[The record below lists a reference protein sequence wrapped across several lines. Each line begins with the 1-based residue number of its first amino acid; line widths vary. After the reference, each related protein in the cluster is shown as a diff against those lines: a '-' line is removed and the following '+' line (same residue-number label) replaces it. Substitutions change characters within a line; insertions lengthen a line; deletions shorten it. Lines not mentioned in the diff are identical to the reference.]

1 MSNQSSAYCY
11 GSAAIK
17 IEAPFLVLH
26 EGGAGRTARRSER
39 QHDAKPLGLG
49 VLLAGALVCLAVI
62 GGTYFAQ
69 AHSSQAVASALG
81 QAQASERVVR
91 DGESLWCIARE
102 CDVPGTSTR
111 DVVDWIEAA
120 NSLDGG
126 AVYAGQRILVPSGVV
141 SAR

>member
-49 VLLAGALVCLAVI
+49 VLLAGVLVCLAVI

-69 AHSSQAVASALG
+69 AWEVL
-81 QAQASERVVR
+81 
-91 DGESLWCIARE
+91 
-102 CDVPGTSTR
+102 T
-111 DVVDWIEAA
+111 A
-120 NSLDGG
+120 NF
-126 AVYAGQRILVPSGVV
+126 LVNKIRSP
-141 SAR
+141 R

>member
-1 MSNQSSAYCY
+1 MSNQPSAYCY

-49 VLLAGALVCLAVI
+49 VLVCLAVI

-91 DGESLWCIARE
+91 DGESLWRIARE

>member
-17 IEAPFLVLH
+17 IEAPFLVL
-26 EGGAGRTARRSER
+26 AG
-39 QHDAKPLGLG
+39 
-49 VLLAGALVCLAVI
+49 VLVCLAVI

-91 DGESLWCIARE
+91 DGESLWRIARE

>member
-49 VLLAGALVCLAVI
+49 VLLAGVLVCLAVI

-69 AHSSQAVASALG
+69 AHSG

-91 DGESLWCIARE
+91 DGESLWRIARE